1 MKKLNSKSMKSGMI
15 ALLLSSQALMT
26 PFVAYAEETT
36 AAEIQ
41 SEMAQENEAEE
52 TETMEESAEMV
63 ESGEMEESA
72 EASTTPKLSEEE
84 LRSQIKDY
92 GTKITVKG
100 KQMNVLELGKEHK
113 DQNKTLVFM
122 PGLGEA
128 SQPLTQKNLLDRL
141 AENFHILVVEPF
153 GYGLSDST
161 DEPRTSE
168 NIINELHE
176 ALQQFDVSEYVLVA
190 HSLSGI
196 YAMEYAKQFP
206 EEVKGI
212 VGMDTSTPMMNGYM
226 DMGHMEAPVD
236 EEGNA
241 LYLPEIPD
249 VDDEVNEQYKL
260 IAQLNLNNPAT
271 TDEAERSNQVLLDA
285 KDEKIPAGIPALYLL
300 AQDSYDD
307 IEMRR
312 EFMDQITMDWEEQHV
327 DMSENPDEVET
338 HVLDGDHL
346 LYFTQY
352 EEMAKLITEFVMNLK

>member
-1 MKKLNSKSMKSGMI
+1 MKKLNSKSIKSGMM

-26 PFVAYAEETT
+26 PFVVYAEETT
-36 AAEIQ
+36 AAEVP
-41 SEMAQENEAEE
+41 SEMVQENEAEE
-52 TETMEESAEMV
+52 TET
-63 ESGEMEESA
+63 MEESA

-100 KQMNVLELGKEHK
+100 KQMNVLELSKEHK
-113 DQNKTLVFM
+113 GQNKTLVFM

-141 AENFHILVVEPF
+141 AEDFHILVFEPF

-168 NIINELHE
+168 NIISELHE
-176 ALQQFDVSEYVLVA
+176 ALQAFDVSEYVLVA

-206 EEVKGI
+206 GEVKGI

-241 LYLPEIPD
+241 LYLPEILD

-271 TDEAERSNQVLLDA
+271 IDEAERSNQVLLDA
-285 KDEKIPAGIPALYLL
+285 RDEKIPAGIPALYLL

-327 DMSENPDEVET
+327 DMSENPEEVET

-352 EEMAKLITEFVMNLK
+352 EEMAKLIKEFVMNLK

>member
-1 MKKLNSKSMKSGMI
+1 MKKLNSKSIKSGMM
-15 ALLLSSQALMT
+15 ALLLLLSSQALMT
-26 PFVAYAEETT
+26 PFVVYAEETT
-36 AAEIQ
+36 AAEVP
-41 SEMAQENEAEE
+41 SEMVQENEAEE
-52 TETMEESAEMV
+52 TET
-63 ESGEMEESA
+63 MEESA

-100 KQMNVLELGKEHK
+100 KQMNVLELSKEHK
-113 DQNKTLVFM
+113 GQNKTLVFM

-141 AENFHILVVEPF
+141 AEDFHILVFEPF

-168 NIINELHE
+168 NIISELHE
-176 ALQQFDVSEYVLVA
+176 ALQAFDVSEYVLVA

-206 EEVKGI
+206 GEVKGI

-271 TDEAERSNQVLLDA
+271 IDEAERSNQVLLDA
-285 KDEKIPAGIPALYLL
+285 RDEKIPAGIPALYLL

-327 DMSENPDEVET
+327 DMSENPEEVET

-352 EEMAKLITEFVMNLK
+352 EEMAKLIKEFVMNLK

>member
-36 AAEIQ
+36 AAEVQ

-100 KQMNVLELGKEHK
+100 KQMNVLELGKEHQG
-113 DQNKTLVFM
+113 QNKTLVFM

-141 AENFHILVVEPF
+141 AEKFHILVVEPF
-153 GYGLSDST
+153 GYGLSDNT

-249 VDDEVNEQYKL
+249 VEDEVNEQYKM
-260 IAQLNLNNPAT
+260 IAQLNLNNTAT

-312 EFMDQITMDWEEQHV
+312 EFMDLITMD
-327 DMSENPDEVET
+327 
-338 HVLDGDHL
+338 G
-346 LYFTQY
+346 
-352 EEMAKLITEFVMNLK
+352 

>member
-36 AAEIQ
+36 AAEVQ

-72 EASTTPKLSEEE
+72 EANTTPKLSEEE

-100 KQMNVLELGKEHK
+100 KQMNVLELGKEHQG
-113 DQNKTLVFM
+113 QNKTLVFM

-153 GYGLSDST
+153 GYGLSDNT

-260 IAQLNLNNPAT
+260 IAQLNLNNTAT
-271 TDEAERSNQVLLDA
+271 TDEAERSNQVLLD
-285 KDEKIPAGIPALYLL
+285 
-300 AQDSYDD
+300 QDSYDD

-312 EFMDQITMDWEEQHV
+312 EFM
-327 DMSENPDEVET
+327 
-338 HVLDGDHL
+338 
-346 LYFTQY
+346 
-352 EEMAKLITEFVMNLK
+352 